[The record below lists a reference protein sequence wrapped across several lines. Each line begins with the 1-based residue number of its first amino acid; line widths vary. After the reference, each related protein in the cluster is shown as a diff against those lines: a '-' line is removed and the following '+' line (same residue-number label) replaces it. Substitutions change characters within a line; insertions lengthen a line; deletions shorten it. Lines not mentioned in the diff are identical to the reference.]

1 MIHILIL
8 AQLKAEQPEVEDNY
22 GDTFLN
28 SCIYSAERKLK
39 SRTDGKF
46 MDCADY
52 NYINVAGEDE
62 AIINK
67 DRDTTLPNYRTDTE
81 CSFMF
86 DALLEMTKIF
96 INVGNDNNENSNE
109 SFNGYGVSYSSSRNA
124 KIELTDDIIDA
135 LTHARLIK
143 DTISFNG
150 AEGNDCPNNA
160 GVLDQQQENASVQ

>member
-8 AQLKAEQPEVEDNY
+8 AQLKQEQPEVEDNY
-22 GDTFLN
+22 GDSFLL
-28 SCIYSAERKLK
+28 SCINSAERKLK
-39 SRTDGKF
+39 SRTSGKF

-52 NYINVAGEDE
+52 NYINVEGQDD
-62 AIINK
+62 AIINQN
-67 DRDTTLPNYRTDTE
+67 RDTTLTNYRTDTE

-86 DALLEMTKIF
+86 DALLEMTKLF

-109 SFNGYGVSYSSSRNA
+109 SFNGYGVSYSSSRNG

-135 LTHARLIK
+135 LTQARLL
-143 DTISFNG
+143 TPISFNS
-150 AEGNDCPNNA
+150 ENGNDCPNNA